1 MVYMFTALR
10 VLRRWN
16 IPSNGPDAFRYRAIS
31 VDSKAGPSEEEQ
43 VAGRQWL
50 ATFNPSTIPRRL
62 CQVTYSRASG
72 PGGQKVNK

>member
-1 MVYMFTALR
+1 MYMLTALR

-16 IPSNGPDAFRYRAIS
+16 IPSNRPDAFRYRAVS
-31 VDSKAGPSEEEQ
+31 VDSKAEPSEEEQ
-43 VAGRQWL
+43 AAGRQWL
-50 ATFNPSTIPRRL
+50 ATFNPSTIPRHL